1 MNEENKG
8 VLYMNTVQTALK
20 RFMEDSSS
28 LQGLL
33 DQIQRNNYKEQGTN
47 YKNPKILYS
56 DGIIVLKRQDLE
68 ITGNVSWVRLMQ
80 KNFSKTAIN
89 PIQRKYLGPTSHDQ

>member
-33 DQIQRNNYKEQGTN
+33 D
-47 YKNPKILYS
+47 
-56 DGIIVLKRQDLE
+56 
-68 ITGNVSWVRLMQ
+68 
-80 KNFSKTAIN
+80 
-89 PIQRKYLGPTSHDQ
+89 